1 MTTFGIFLSGEELS
15 PREMVEAG
23 QLAEQAGFTHAW
35 LSDHY
40 HPWQESQGESAFV
53 WSVLGGLAAT
63 TQLNMTTAVTC
74 PTFRIH
80 PAIMAQA
87 AATTAALAPGRF
99 RFGVGTGEALNE
111 HILGEAWPPVSIRLE
126 RLEEAIEVMR
136 KLWTGEIVTH
146 QGRHYTVHNARIFSL
161 PDEEIP
167 VLISGFGPEATELA
181 ARIGDGWISVSPDA
195 EGLAQFKQKN
205 NGVTQAGVKICWAP
219 TEDEAKETAFR
230 LWSHSGLGGQASQ
243 DVPMWH
249 TFESIGEANT
259 PDKLAEKVACGPD
272 PNVAAERIRSYLD
285 AGFDEVYIAQMG
297 KEQAGGIRFIAEEVL
312 PLLR

>member
-15 PREMVEAG
+15 PRELVEGG

-35 LSDHY
+35 ISDHY

-53 WSVLGGLAAT
+53 WAVLGGLAT
-63 TQLNMTTAVTC
+63 STQLNLTTAVTC

-99 RFGVGTGEALNE
+99 RFGVGSGEALNE

-126 RLEEAIEVMR
+126 RLEESIEVMR
-136 KLWTGEIVTH
+136 KLWTGEVVTH

-161 PDEEIP
+161 PEGEIP

-195 EGLAQFKQKN
+195 EGLAQFKRKN
-205 NGVTQAGVKICWAP
+205 DGVTQAGVKICWAA
-219 TEDEAKETAFR
+219 TEEEAKETAFR

-249 TFESIGEANT
+249 TFEAIGEANT

-272 PNVAAERIRSYLD
+272 PHRAAEQIRKYID

-297 KEQAGGIRFIAEEVL
+297 KDQAGGIRFIADEVL
-312 PLLR
+312 PLL